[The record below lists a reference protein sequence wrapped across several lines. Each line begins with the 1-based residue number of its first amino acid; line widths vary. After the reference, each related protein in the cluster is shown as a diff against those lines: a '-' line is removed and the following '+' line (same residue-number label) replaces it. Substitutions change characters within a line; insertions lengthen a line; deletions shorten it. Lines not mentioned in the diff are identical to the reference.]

1 MNKIEEIHKE
11 LSILKKEKD
20 SLDHQ
25 YNEKKAELYNIIN
38 ETVGNSPE
46 IFVNIPD
53 SVPLSPELIKNY
65 VLGKYP
71 EGTITNIDFEKRLV
85 RLFIPAEFQ
94 RFTHEDQYGKIER
107 RISRGKAYLDI
118 ELLKMIDED
127 LYSKITRQQDVLDEN
142 ELIKLMENEEIRDT
156 IQNAIKTSK
165 PKTGLYLL
173 EREEKE

>member
-11 LSILKKEKD
+11 LSKLKKEKD

-25 YNEKKAELYNIIN
+25 YNEKKAELYNIIDK
-38 ETVGNSPE
+38 TVGNSPE

-94 RFTHEDQYGKIER
+94 RFTHQDEYGKIER
-107 RISRGKAYLDI
+107 RVTRGRAYLDI
-118 ELLKMIDED
+118 DLLQMIDED
-127 LYSKITRQQDVLDEN
+127 LYKKITRQETVLDED
-142 ELIKLMENEEIRDT
+142 ELSKLMNDENIRET

-165 PKTGLYLL
+165 PKTSLYLL
-173 EREEKE
+173 EKEEK